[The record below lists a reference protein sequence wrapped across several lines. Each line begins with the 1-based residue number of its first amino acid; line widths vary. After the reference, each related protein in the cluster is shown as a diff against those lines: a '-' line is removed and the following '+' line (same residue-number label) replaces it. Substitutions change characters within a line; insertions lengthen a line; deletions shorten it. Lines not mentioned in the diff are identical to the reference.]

1 MDRQGKGLFLPEPH
15 QGGQIKMNCADNN
28 QMELKDMAFM
38 MKFEAAKTEGNIIV
52 VSKQFWIKLADLIED
67 SEKQKGE
74 L

>member
-1 MDRQGKGLFLPEPH
+1 
-15 QGGQIKMNCADNN
+15 MNCADNN
-28 QMELKDMAFM
+28 QMELKDLAFM

-67 SEKQKGE
+67 SEKQKGD